1 VNKQARLDAAE
12 IFDSWRVVPR
22 IFLFGYSGLVLWLTI
37 YLPREFFALPAA
49 ERTTQVTAFAG
60 TVLTAAYGALPW
72 VYKIYADNG
81 RNWDA
86 GPQPP
91 AARDDE
97 PYVEKAAV

>member
-22 IFLFGYSGLVLWLTI
+22 IFLFGYSAMVVWLTI
-37 YLPREFFALPAA
+37 FITHEFFAIAPL
-49 ERTTQVTAFAG
+49 ERTTQVTAFAA

-81 RNWDA
+81 RDWNA
-86 GPQPP
+86 
-91 AARDDE
+91 
-97 PYVEKAAV
+97 KAAPP